1 MTDSI
6 NKVSGWLLAGGLS
19 QRMGGLDKGLQPYHG
34 QAMARRVWQTL
45 QGRVSWLGVSAHR
58 PPPACSTLLNTTQV
72 FVDDPDLPANSGPLA
87 GILTGLRHA
96 PGDWVMVCPCD
107 SPRIPADLVERLLH
121 AALQHDLD
129 IATPLTNE
137 LDEERPHWVCSL
149 IHKRVYPKLLDQ
161 FVNGERKV
169 GRFIQSTNWTAV
181 SFDDPSAFANMNTL
195 ESLHGRI

>member
-6 NKVSGWLLAGGLS
+6 NQVSGWLLAGGLS
-19 QRMGGLDKGLQPYHG
+19 QRMGGLDKGLQPYQG
-34 QAMARRVWQTL
+34 RAMAQWVWQTL
-45 QGRVSWLGVSAHR
+45 QSQVSWLGVSANRHR
-58 PPPACSTLLNTTQV
+58 SDYEALLHTTHV
-72 FVDDPDLPANSGPLA
+72 FADEHDLPAHSGPLA

-107 SPRIPADLVERLLH
+107 SPRIPSDLVERLLH

-129 IATPLTNE
+129 IVTPCTHE
-137 LDEERPHWVCSL
+137 DGEERPHWVCSL
-149 IHKRVYPKLLDQ
+149 IHKRVYPKLLGQ